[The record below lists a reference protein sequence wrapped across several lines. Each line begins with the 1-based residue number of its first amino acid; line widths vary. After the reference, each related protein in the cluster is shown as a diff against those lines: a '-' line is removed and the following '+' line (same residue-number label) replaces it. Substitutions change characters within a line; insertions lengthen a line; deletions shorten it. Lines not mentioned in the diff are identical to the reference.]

1 MKIVMKLRY
10 LLFLFTSF
18 LSSQEVIRELGEL
31 PKEVY
36 ESSGLIFYNGVVITH
51 NDSGNSPQLFEIDTL
66 SLKIKRIITISNA
79 NNIDWEDID
88 QDEQFIYIGD
98 FGNNLGTRQDLV
110 IYRISKDEF
119 NQSDTVSAESIFFS
133 YEDQS
138 SFENVGSSDW
148 DSEALF
154 VLDDELVILTK
165 QWQSNGTVAYSIP
178 KVPGSHRAKKLDVY
192 ANSGLITGA
201 NYNPQTKEL
210 MVVGYSQ
217 FLNPF
222 VIRVEGAT
230 ANSIFGGKV
239 EKTNLDIDMAQVEGI
254 TFAGDRTYLFS
265 SEFFSR
271 NTPSIA
277 SKSRLFSSQIKKKDE
292 PEIPEEPSNHS
303 PEIEEP
309 SNDRL
314 VLFSQYNSGV
324 LEYKLTTEE
333 YVVGRAIF
341 DTSGKLVKY
350 DPVINLTEDS
360 VIDLSTLKSAV
371 YYITFYFGGEIISRP
386 FYRN

>member
-10 LLFLFTSF
+10 FLFLFTSF
-18 LSSQEVIRELGEL
+18 LSSQEVIREIGEL

-36 ESSGLIFYNGVVITH
+36 ESSGLIFYNGGVVTL

-66 SLKIKRIITISNA
+66 SLKIKRTITISNA

-154 VLDDELVILTK
+154 VLDDQLVILTK
-165 QWQSNGTVAYSIP
+165 QWQSNGTVAYAIP

-210 MVVGYSQ
+210 MAVGYSQ

-230 ANSIFGGKV
+230 VNSIFGGKV

-254 TFAGDRTYLFS
+254 TFAGDHTYLFS

-271 NTPSIA
+271 NTPSIT
-277 SKSRLFSSQIKKKDE
+277 SKSRLFSSEIKKKDE
-292 PEIPEEPSNHS
+292 PETLEEPSNPL
-303 PEIEEP
+303 PEILEP
-309 SNDRL
+309 LNDNL
-314 VLFSQYNSGV
+314 VLFSQHNSGV

-371 YYITFYFGGEIISRP
+371 YYITFYLGGEVISRP